1 MKPDKPKEPAM
12 PSATPS
18 TMAEELRQLRR
29 RQPFRPF
36 RVHINNGETYD
47 VLDSLEFLVGDVAL
61 VLPVHDPHDS
71 DKDYPVCVEVDQVV
85 RIELIEPS
93 STNGCSP

>member
-1 MKPDKPKEPAM
+1 
-12 PSATPS
+12 
-18 TMAEELRQLRR
+18 MAEELRQLGR
-29 RQPFRPF
+29 RQPFQPF
-36 RVHINNGETYD
+36 RVHINNGRTFE
-47 VLDSLEFLVGDVAL
+47 VRDSLEYLVGDVAL

-71 DKDYPVCVEVDQVV
+71 DKDYPVCLEVDQVV